1 MPVFS
6 PDIVSAVL
14 AHMNGDHM
22 DDNLLI
28 ARAFG
33 STDAETAT
41 MTTLDE
47 HGGTFTYTANGSE
60 SQVTVPWTAPI
71 SERAEIRREVV
82 VLYDRACGILGV
94 EPRPHD

>member
-1 MPVFS
+1 
-6 PDIVSAVL
+6 
-14 AHMNGDHM
+14 MNGDHQ

-33 STDAETAT
+33 SPDAESAT

-47 HGGTFTYTANGSE
+47 NGGTFTYAVDGE
-60 SQVTVPWTAPI
+60 DELVTVPWTAPI

-82 VLYDRACGILGV
+82 VLYDRACAVLGV

>member
-1 MPVFS
+1 VPTFS
-6 PDIVSAVL
+6 PEVVTAVL
-14 AHMNGDHM
+14 AHMNGDHL

-33 STDAETAT
+33 SLDAEAAT

-47 HGGTFTYTANGSE
+47 NGGTFSYAAAGE
-60 SQVTVPWTAPI
+60 EHEVTVPWAAPI

-82 VLYDRACGILGV
+82 VLYERACGILGI
-94 EPRPHD
+94 EPRPHA

>member
-1 MPVFS
+1 MPTFS
-6 PDIVSAVL
+6 PEIVTAVL
-14 AHMNGDHM
+14 AHMNGDHL

-33 STDAETAT
+33 SPDAETAT

-47 HGGTFTYTANGSE
+47 NGGTFAYTTAGRGRE
-60 SQVTVPWTAPI
+60 VTVPWTAPI

-94 EPRPHD
+94 EPRAHE

>member
-1 MPVFS
+1 MPTFS
-6 PDIVSAVL
+6 PEIVSAVL
-14 AHMNGDHM
+14 AHMNGDHL

-33 STDAETAT
+33 SPDADSAT

-47 HGGTFTYTANGSE
+47 NGGTFTYAVGDE
-60 SQVTVPWTAPI
+60 HYEVTVPWTAPI

-82 VLYDRACGILGV
+82 VLYDRACAILGV
-94 EPRPHD
+94 EPRPHE

>member
-1 MPVFS
+1 MPTFS
-6 PDIVSAVL
+6 PEVVTAVL
-14 AHMNGDHM
+14 AHMNGDHL

-33 STDAETAT
+33 SPRAADAT

-47 HGGTFTYTANGSE
+47 NGGTFLYVADGE
-60 SQVTVPWTAPI
+60 EHEVTVPWTAPI

-94 EPRPHD
+94 GPRAHE

>member
-6 PDIVSAVL
+6 PDIVTAVL

-33 STDAETAT
+33 SLDAETAT

-47 HGGTFTYTANGSE
+47 NGGTFAYTANGE
-60 SQVTVPWTAPI
+60 QAEVTVPWTAPI

-82 VLYDRACGILGV
+82 VLYDRACAILGV
-94 EPRPHD
+94 EPRAHD